1 MERSMKRLI
10 FLICL
15 FNGFLLG
22 STYAQELQF
31 TVSLNYDQL
40 VAQQKTDPASMTKL
54 QSYISDFLN
63 NTSWT
68 RETFTKDEKIKC
80 KLNINLI
87 RSSSQGS
94 YEGTA
99 QLVIARP
106 VFNSNYET
114 VLFNYVD
121 RNFIFNYLPTAQL
134 YFNENSYTDELPFI
148 LAFYA
153 YTALVFDYDS
163 FSKLG
168 GSPYLQ
174 RAFNLANLA
183 ANASSPG
190 KGWDTRKSADSR
202 NRYWLI
208 ENLMSQ
214 QFIPFREGLYAYY
227 RQGLDVATEN
237 PGQTRSKTM
246 ELLNS
251 IKTAAQL
258 RPGSVVVNSFFDS
271 KSDEIY
277 LILKEATPEE
287 KKTAQT
293 ILVSLDP
300 TKTQLYQ
307 QLTQ

>member
-1 MERSMKRLI
+1 MKNI
-10 FLICL
+10 V
-15 FNGFLLG
+15 FLLCCLIG
-22 STYAQELQF
+22 LANHVAAQELQF

-40 VAQQKTDPASMTKL
+40 VAQQKTDPTSMTKL

-68 RETFTKDEKIKC
+68 RETFAKDERIKC
-80 KLNINLI
+80 KLNINLT
-87 RSSSQGS
+87 RSVTQGS

-121 RNFIFNYLPTAQL
+121 RNFSFNYLPTNQL

-153 YTALVFDYDS
+153 YTALIFDFDS

-168 GSPYLQ
+168 GAPYLQ
-174 RAFNLANLA
+174 RAFNIANLA
-183 ANASSPG
+183 ANAPSAAR
-190 KGWDTRKSADSR
+190 GWDQRKSADSR

-208 ENLMSQ
+208 ENMMSQ
-214 QFIPFREGLYAYY
+214 QFTPFRESLYDYY
-227 RQGLDVATEN
+227 RLGLDVATEN
-237 PGQTRSKTM
+237 PAQTRSNTLAM
-246 ELLNS
+246 LNT
-251 IKTAAQL
+251 IKSAAQL

-277 LILKEATPEE
+277 RIMKEATPEE
-287 KKTAQT
+287 KKAAQT

-300 TKTQLYQ
+300 SKTQLYQ
-307 QLTQ
+307 RLTQ

>member
-1 MERSMKRLI
+1 MKRVI

-15 FNGFLLG
+15 FNSFLLG

-31 TVSLNYDQL
+31 TVNLNYDQL

-54 QSYISDFLN
+54 QAYISDFLN

-68 RETFTKDEKIKC
+68 RETFAKDEKIKC
-80 KLNINLI
+80 KLNINLT
-87 RSSSQGS
+87 RSLTQGS
-94 YEGTA
+94 YEGNA
-99 QLVIARP
+99 QLVISRP

-114 VLFNYVD
+114 VLFSYVD
-121 RNFIFNYLPTAQL
+121 RNFTFNYLPTAQL

-174 RAFNLANLA
+174 RAFNLSNLA

-237 PGQTRSKTM
+237 PAQTRSKTM

-271 KSDEIY
+271 KSDEIFR
-277 LILKEATPEE
+277 ILKEASPEE

>member
-10 FLICL
+10 FLFCCITGI
-15 FNGFLLG
+15 FSG
-22 STYAQELQF
+22 SAYAQELQF

-54 QSYISDFLN
+54 QAYISDFLN

-80 KLNINLI
+80 KLNINLT
-87 RSSSQGS
+87 RSVTQGA

-106 VFNSNYET
+106 VFNSSYET

-121 RNFIFNYLPTAQL
+121 RSFTFNYLPTAQL

-153 YTALVFDYDS
+153 YTALIFDFDS

-168 GSPYLQ
+168 GSPYMQ
-174 RAFNLANLA
+174 KAFNLANLA
-183 ANASSPG
+183 SNASSPG
-190 KGWDTRKSADSR
+190 RGWDTRKSADSR

-237 PGQTRSKTM
+237 PAQTRTKTM
-246 ELLNS
+246 DLLTS
-251 IKTAAQL
+251 IKTVAQL

-277 LILKEATPEE
+277 SILKEANPEE
-287 KKTAQT
+287 RKTAQT

-300 TKTQLYQ
+300 SKTQLYQ
-307 QLTQ
+307 KLSQ

>member
-1 MERSMKRLI
+1 MERSMKKII
-10 FLICL
+10 FIFCCITGILAQ
-15 FNGFLLG
+15 NV
-22 STYAQELQF
+22 TAQELQF

-54 QSYISDFLN
+54 QAYISDFLN

-68 RETFTKDEKIKC
+68 RENFTKDEKIKC
-80 KLNINLI
+80 KLNINLT
-87 RSSSQGS
+87 RSLTLGS

-99 QLVIARP
+99 QLVISRP
-106 VFNSNYET
+106 VFNASYET

-121 RNFIFNYLPTAQL
+121 RSFSFNYLPTSQL

-153 YTALVFDYDS
+153 YTALVFDFDS

-183 ANASSPG
+183 ANSSSPG

-214 QFIPFREGLYAYY
+214 QFIPFREGLYTYY

-237 PGQTRSKTM
+237 PVQTRTKTM
-246 ELLNS
+246 ELLTA

-277 LILKEATPEE
+277 RILKEASPEDR
-287 KKTAQT
+287 KSAQT

-300 TKTQLYQ
+300 SKTQLYQ